1 MPQRAGEKLISAGT
15 SSGVCPACGVAWWPD
30 TLSDSGQPATGP
42 PNTDRFSVAE
52 PENFTQRVVVPL
64 TQHTCPWYTQC

>member
-42 PNTDRFSVAE
+42 
-52 PENFTQRVVVPL
+52 TQYRQV
-64 TQHTCPWYTQC
+64 QCRGT